1 MSPDTLSGME
11 HFCAEQ
17 YYAFDADAW
26 LARAASDGLRVA
38 IAAEYLSMTSWYGH
52 EEELES
58 IASGVRAIVGPAARG
73 GGSLA
78 ARGLGHFSART
89 RYLLAQRKK

>member
-1 MSPDTLSGME
+1 MLNPDSLSGME

-38 IAAEYLSMTSWYGH
+38 IAAEYLSKTSWYGY

-58 IASGVRAIVGPAARG
+58 IASRVRAIVGPG
-73 GGSLA
+73 GVA